1 MDLIS
6 YADAKKF
13 LDDSLIE
20 ECIER
25 RHITLGW
32 QHSGNIGES
41 IRRLVE
47 SSIGQFRKQISGVP
61 IALGTIR
68 LLKPIYILEDHNCM
82 HVDFEVQM
90 IVLKV
95 QPGGEKCD
103 GEGEKIISCK
113 AKQVLKHGVV
123 GTVFGNI
130 GMVCSPAPH
139 GIKEND
145 VFKACFMGVK
155 FKNSICQVQTIP
167 LSIKKFSS

>member
-1 MDLIS
+1 MNLIS
-6 YADAKKF
+6 YNDAKKF
-13 LDDSLIE
+13 LSDSLIE

-68 LLKPIYILEDHNCM
+68 LLKPVYILEDHNCM

-90 IVLKV
+90 IVLKL
-95 QPGGEKCD
+95 QPGEKFD
-103 GEGEKIISCK
+103 GEGEKIINCK

-139 GIKEND
+139 RIKEGD

-155 FKNSICQVQTIP
+155 FRNSICQIQTIP
-167 LSIKKFSS
+167 LSIKKFND